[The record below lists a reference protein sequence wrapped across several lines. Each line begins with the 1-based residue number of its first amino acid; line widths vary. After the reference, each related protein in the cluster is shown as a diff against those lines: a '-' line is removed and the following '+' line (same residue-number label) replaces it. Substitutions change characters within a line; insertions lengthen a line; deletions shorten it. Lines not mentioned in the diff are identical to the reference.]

1 MIFQFCQDIKVYP
14 WGYYFCLGF
23 FVFFPRHFNFAL
35 IKVFCFAVN
44 DGSRLPFLTLV
55 VGHRAILYFHTHELQ
70 EEKICSSCS
79 LVIIKAI
86 SNHFILTAL
95 SLKLGPS
102 SGWLKTRFILL

>member
-1 MIFQFCQDIKVYP
+1 MISQFCQDIKVYP
-14 WGYYFCLGF
+14 WGNYFCLGF
-23 FVFFPRHFNFAL
+23 FCFFPRHFNFAC
-35 IKVFCFAVN
+35 KFFFAVN
-44 DGSRLPFLTLV
+44 DGSRLPFLSLV

-102 SGWLKTRFILL
+102 GGWLKTRFILL